1 MDWRFGQDNRAWNI
15 LAEKGVPAMQN
26 DTALLFQFADSRTA
40 SLASGTFEELGYDPV
55 IQQGNDVHIHMRG
68 DDLTSALEIAQ
79 SHGGQLAVESSI
91 PDIELTNE
99 AYRMENIT
107 IPAHVVN
114 EDWISQEE
122 TAEGLVNYDD
132 DAPGE
137 NEFMP
142 DDGSYGYFSGDVHS

>member
-1 MDWRFGQDNRAWNI
+1 
-15 LAEKGVPAMQN
+15 MQN
-26 DTALLFQFADSRTA
+26 DTALLFQFADPRTA
-40 SLASGTFEELGYDPV
+40 SMASGTFEELGYDPV
-55 IQQGNDVHIHMRG
+55 IQQGNEVHIHLRS

-91 PDIELTNE
+91 PDIQLTNE
-99 AYRMENIT
+99 AYRMENIA

-122 TAEGLVNYDD
+122 TEPGLQNRDD
-132 DAPGE
+132 DAPAAD
-137 NEFMP
+137 EFFP

>member
-1 MDWRFGQDNRAWNI
+1 
-15 LAEKGVPAMQN
+15 MQQ
-26 DTALLFQFADSRTA
+26 DTALLFQFADSGTA
-40 SLASGTFEELGYDPV
+40 SIACGTFQELGYDPV
-55 IQQGNDVHIHMRG
+55 IQQGSEVHIHMLG

-79 SHGGQLAVESSI
+79 AHGGQLAVQSTI

-114 EDWISQEE
+114 EDWVAGEE
-122 TAEGLVNYDD
+122 GPDDLRNRDD
-132 DAPGE
+132 DAPQ
-137 NEFMP
+137 EFEFFP